1 MKSNYKNIWTA
12 AVAVVLLTLASPS
25 FAGDFGKFIDSFTAA
40 PVAALKTADLKG
52 ESTFGTGVDLG
63 VGINKFVSIHVTGL
77 TYETDDWR
85 SSAID
90 ESEAYVSADLTR
102 FAKDAFI
109 VSLKGGAVT
118 DWNEGDY
125 GLGVG
130 VGARIQF
137 TQSLSLGADYTVRA
151 WFDGPSNKDSLA
163 RLFFQYKI

>member
-12 AVAVVLLTLASPS
+12 AVAVVLFTLASTA

-63 VGINKFVSIHVTGL
+63 VGINKFVSIHITGL
-77 TYETDDWR
+77 TYETDGWR

-102 FAKDAFI
+102 FANDSFI

-118 DWNEGDY
+118 DWNDQSYGMAV
-125 GLGVG
+125 GLG
-130 VGARIQF
+130 ARVQLSK
-137 TQSLSLGADYTVRA
+137 SLSVGADYTVRA
-151 WFDGPSNKDSLA
+151 WLDGPEQKDSLA
-163 RLFFQYKI
+163 RAFLTWKI